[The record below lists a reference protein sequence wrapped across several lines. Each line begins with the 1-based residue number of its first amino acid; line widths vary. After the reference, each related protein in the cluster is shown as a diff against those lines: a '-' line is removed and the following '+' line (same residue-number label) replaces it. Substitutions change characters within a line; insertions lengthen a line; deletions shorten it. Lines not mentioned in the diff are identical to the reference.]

1 MGKLFLLSVCL
12 LLSGSSQETQEAE
25 EKTGVYSEDID
36 PRLGRLLDS
45 VEGLQGQYRACQ
57 EERKKSSSSQ
67 NFDMGGCLWNGKGQ
81 IAPLGQDVRDEVMNK
96 LSKGSEEG
104 SSDDPKASRYEGVG
118 LVNFKTK
125 EDKVEQRL
133 RDYLSERLKKV
144 LFDDE
149 KEGAK
154 VVRDHKIWH
163 DLYSSQLGR
172 NILHTTSSFCLSSK
186 ALPVY
191 QKRGDNCVISSNKW
205 FDYRP
210 NDENLHKENIESLGN
225 PTHWPSQGQE
235 AQGNGEGQEET
246 QEQVPSGFVHFSQ
259 CLSSLVAICAKEGFY
274 NASKNAYADGECQ
287 DKVHTRITE
296 GQTFKQSCVAVDY
309 LKASR
314 QMLIDLK
321 NVDKGWQRL
330 KKERPGGLRVASKQR
345 NEVEGGLVN
354 KVVNVSSGEIF
365 EGELEDSKDNST
377 WQEVADEHAENLKKC
392 RESSDAED
400 EECASLFI
408 DKEQNFKML
417 DEYSLRRY
425 AMSAKIGRDLSND
438 ENNENLKAMLLE
450 NGVSEERIEE
460 ILNSDEGQIEI
471 IKARIARRS
480 LHERDALIAAMRDK
494 FNRRTL
500 FEADQAESKI
510 ARLEE
515 ESRKR
520 PLHYAQAV
528 HYSNVVSAY
537 ISLRE
542 GDKRVGRNTAA
553 LAAELEQ
560 SVFDTSRRPA
570 GDGQAADWQGPY
582 FENLKEAGQKAIDEG
597 GGGQGDY
604 QFGSIDVDTINTL
617 LRYLPQAEEAT
628 ED

>member
-1 MGKLFLLSVCL
+1 MGKLFLLAACL
-12 LLSGSSQETQEAE
+12 FLSGNSQETQQETQ
-25 EKTGVYSEDID
+25 EKTGAYSEDID

-45 VEGLQGQYRACQ
+45 VQGLDGQYRNCQ
-57 EERKKSSSSQ
+57 EERKKSSSPQ
-67 NFDMGGCLWNGKGQ
+67 KFNMGNCLWNGSEKL
-81 IAPLGQDVRDEVMNK
+81 APLGQDVRDEVMEK
-96 LSKGSEEG
+96 LKAGEEDSSSK
-104 SSDDPKASRYEGVG
+104 YEGVDT
-118 LVNFKTK
+118 VNVVTR
-125 EDKVEQRL
+125 EDKITHRL

-149 KEGAK
+149 KEGAQ

-172 NILHTTSSFCLSSK
+172 NILHTTSSFCLKAK

-191 QKRGDNCVISSNKW
+191 RKEGGQCRRGNSLW

-210 NDENLHKENIESLGN
+210 DDENLRKENIQSLGN
-225 PTHWPSQGQE
+225 PVNWPAQGQE
-235 AQGNGEGQEET
+235 GQQGEQG
-246 QEQVPSGFVHFSQ
+246 EQVPSGFINFSK
-259 CLSSLVAICAKEGFY
+259 CLSSLVTICAQEGLY
-274 NASKNAYADGECQ
+274 KASEAAYAEGSCQ
-287 DKVHTRITE
+287 HKVHTKITE

-314 QMLIDLK
+314 QMLIGLK
-321 NVDKGWQRL
+321 NVDKGWERL
-330 KKERPGGLRVASKQR
+330 KKERPAGLQVATKQR

-354 KVVNVSSGEIF
+354 KVVNVSSGEIV
-365 EGELEDSKDNST
+365 EGVVEDST
-377 WQEVADEHAENLKKC
+377 WQEVADEHAEDLKKC
-392 RESSDAED
+392 RETSAAED

-425 AMSAKIGRDLSND
+425 ALSAKISRDLSND

-450 NGVSEERIEE
+450 NGVSEERAQE
-460 ILNSDEGQIEI
+460 ILDGDEGKIEL
-471 IKARIARRS
+471 IKARFARRS
-480 LHERDALIAAMRDK
+480 LLERDALIEAMRDK

-500 FEADQAESKI
+500 FEPDQAEGKL
-510 ARLEE
+510 ARLQEE
-515 ESRKR
+515 AGKR
-520 PLHYAQAV
+520 PEHYAQAV

-570 GDGQAADWQGPY
+570 GDGQAGDWQGPY
-582 FENLKEAGQKAIDEG
+582 FESLKEVGQKAIEE
-597 GGGQGDY
+597 GGGQGEH

-617 LRYLPQAEEAT
+617 LRYLPQAERE
-628 ED
+628 EDDSR